1 MDVAHGI
8 RLAREKAALT
18 QEQAATKSGL
28 SKSTIANYEN
38 GRRSPRI
45 KELQRIA
52 EAYNIDV
59 ESFFAIAQG
68 MRS

>member
-8 RLAREKAALT
+8 RLAREKVALT

-38 GRRSPRI
+38 GRRSPRL

-52 EAYNIDV
+52 EAYNVDV
-59 ESFFAIAQG
+59 ESFL
-68 MRS
+68 RSLRG